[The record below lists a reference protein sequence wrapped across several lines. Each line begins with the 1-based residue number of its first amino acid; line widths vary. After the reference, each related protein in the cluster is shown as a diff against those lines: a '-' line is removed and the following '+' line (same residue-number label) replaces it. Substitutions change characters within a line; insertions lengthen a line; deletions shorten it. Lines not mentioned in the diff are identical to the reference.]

1 MNFIDRVSSKPNK
14 KKITIISQTPNE
26 IIATIERADE
36 PTVEGTAITAQVFTN
51 FQTEIN
57 TANSTATNALTNANQ
72 AKSDATTAKNSA
84 SSAETNANTAIATA
98 NQALT
103 KANEA
108 LNASSNFQSCSTVF
122 VLQHDNSNRHK
133 PEVNTYL
140 IVPIIFG

>member
-72 AKSDATTAKNSA
+72 AKSDASIAKSTA

-122 VLQHDNSNRHK
+122 VLTGTSLSITK
-133 PEVNTYL
+133 PE
-140 IVPIIFG
+140 